1 MQIQLAESGG
11 RVRHILWCSKL
22 SCWLCQQATTDLQM
36 KPGTMSELGWVL
48 DITMEQFMMSK
59 HQHKPAAST
68 AACG

>member
-1 MQIQLAESGG
+1 MQIQLAEFGG
-11 RVRHILWCSKL
+11 RVRQIFWCSKL
-22 SCWLCQQATTDLQM
+22 VCQQATTDLQM